1 MSLSYNRG
9 DHGGSGTGPSP
20 SGRTY
25 GSASPPPQART
36 YKAERPVL
44 PDLPPAVATA
54 PGPAWPL
61 LALATALVPVL
72 LSVVGINRQMW
83 IDEHVTYYV
92 TQLTWSQFWQL
103 IGNQDL
109 VHGAYYVLM
118 RLWTDIA
125 GTSLVALRLP
135 SIIGMAVA
143 AGGLT
148 LLGRRLFSTRAGLL
162 AGLVFGVLPTV
173 SRYGQEVRSYALV
186 SALVVLATLALTYAI
201 TLPDGPRWTLYTVL
215 MICLAY
221 LHIVAALILLPHFL
235 LVLHALRRERE
246 KAIAWWFLSAAVV
259 GAAVLPLLYLA
270 RGQSAQ
276 VDWITADAAAVRRYP
291 VELFGSDLVT
301 AAVVGLGLIGAVQLA
316 RRRAGNMI
324 AVLTW
329 AVVPPLGSYLTFDL
343 VHLFLAKYALFVLP
357 AWALLVGGVLG
368 VPKTPAPAPAVPE
381 PAQPWAAPTRK
392 RWLGPAAAVFLVLV
406 PLGVAAAGYP
416 AHRDLRGDPVATE
429 PDFRAAAAVVDSGFQ
444 NGDGI
449 VYAGTYRWARLPFRY
464 ELRRAKP
471 ADVFTEVPPED
482 NGWFYPQECKDPAAC
497 LGDTPRV
504 WLVVTNYSG
513 DDWTGLPEAQAKLLQ
528 RDYTV
533 SKTTPLT
540 DARVVLL
547 VRKRS

>member
-1 MSLSYNRG
+1 
-9 DHGGSGTGPSP
+9 
-20 SGRTY
+20 
-25 GSASPPPQART
+25 
-36 YKAERPVL
+36 
-44 PDLPPAVATA
+44 VATA

-61 LALATALVPVL
+61 LALVTALVPVL
-72 LSVVGINRQMW
+72 LSFIGINRQMW

-92 TQLTWSQFWQL
+92 TELTWSQFWNL

-135 SIIGMAVA
+135 SIIGMAIT

-148 LLGRRLFSTRAGLL
+148 LLGRRLFSTRVGLL

-201 TLPDGPRWTLYTVL
+201 TLPDGPRWTLYTVS
-215 MICLAY
+215 MIAVTY
-221 LHIVAALILLPHFL
+221 LHVVAALILLPHFL

-246 KAIAWWFLSAAVV
+246 KAIAWWFLSAAAIGV
-259 GAAVLPLLYLA
+259 AALPLLYYA

-276 VDWITADAAAVRRYP
+276 VDWITADADAVRRYP

-301 AAVVGLGLIGAVQLA
+301 AAVVLLGLVGAVQLA
-316 RRRAGNMI
+316 RQRAGNMV
-324 AVLTW
+324 AVLVW
-329 AVVPPLGSYLTFDL
+329 AVVPPAFSYLTFDL

-368 VPKTPAPAPAVPE
+368 VPKPSPPAAAPE
-381 PAQPWAAPTRK
+381 NAQPWAAPTRK
-392 RWLGPAAAVFLVLV
+392 RWLGRTAAVFLVLV
-406 PLGVAAAGYP
+406 PLAVAAVGYP
-416 AHRDLRGDPVATE
+416 AHQDLRRDPVATE
-429 PDFRAAAAVVDSGFQ
+429 PDFRAAAAVVDDGFQ
-444 NGDGI
+444 DGDGI

-464 ELRRAKP
+464 ELQRATPK
-471 ADVFTEVPPED
+471 DVFVEVTPDD

-497 LGDTPRV
+497 LGETARL

-513 DDWTGLPEAQAKLLQ
+513 DDWTGVPEAQAKLLQ
-528 RDYTV
+528 RDFEV
-533 SKTTPLT
+533 STTTPL
-540 DARVVLL
+540 DNARVVLL